1 MTEGPVGKLE
11 MAAADAAFK
20 YSDGARRNDPAWRVV
35 IAPGPSRRVAAWVLA
50 VTAVALVALL
60 SADAPVA
67 AKAAGVPVLAAAAVR
82 ALRRDAN
89 HAGPGATRRCVVDL
103 AGHVE
108 WEGSDGSV
116 RHGRLVPGSFVAPW
130 LVVIHWR
137 PAGAWW
143 TRTQLVAPDAV
154 HPDDFRRLRI
164 LLRWH

>member
-1 MTEGPVGKLE
+1 

-20 YSDGARRNDPAWRVV
+20 YSDAAPRNDPAWRVV

-60 SADAPVA
+60 RAEAPVA
-67 AKAAGVPVLAAAAVR
+67 AKAAGVPILVAAAVR
-82 ALRRDAN
+82 TLRRQAWQE
-89 HAGPGATRRCVVDL
+89 GPGATRRCGVDL

-108 WEGSDGSV
+108 WEGSDGTV
-116 RHGRLVPGSFVAPW
+116 QRGRLVPGSFVAPW

-154 HPDDFRRLRI
+154 PPGDFRRLRI
-164 LLRWH
+164 LLRWR